1 MHYRT
6 LGSSTLAVSATGLGC
21 MSMSGVYG
29 KGDDVE
35 SIAVIHHALDLGVN
49 FLDTSDMY
57 GWGHNEELVGR
68 AILGRRHQV
77 VLATKFGNVRN
88 PDGSMGVNG
97 RPEHVPQACDAS
109 LKRLGVDTIDL
120 YYQHRV
126 DPKVPIEETAG
137 AMSRLVD
144 RGKVRFLGLSEAA
157 PATIRR
163 AHKVHPITAVQTEYS
178 LLYRSEAEETLP
190 TLRELGVSFV
200 AYAPLGRSLLTGR
213 VRRVADI
220 PQDDRRRDHPRFK
233 EENLARNVELVR
245 RIERIAEE
253 KRCTS
258 AQPVIGHLT
267 RCRPPDPAVAFHQA
281 DQPTQHE
288 EPRRVADHLRMAR
301 EVEEPAPLVE
311 AAELVA
317 PDPEDHL
324 RALHGPG
331 RQPRVHQEVGR
342 VVEDPLHGQLHD
354 RRLAGV
360 EVREDVIHEVRGVD
374 HAVLPD
380 EVERD
385 GRQLPGGSA
394 VPPRLHAEHALERFH
409 PLVEGGALLVGLGR
423 MRPV

>member
-57 GWGHNEELVGR
+57 GWAHNEELVGR

-109 LKRLGVDTIDL
+109 LRRLGVDTIDL

-163 AHKVHPITAVQTEYS
+163 AHKVHPITAVQTEDS
-178 LLYRSEAEETLP
+178 LLYRSEAGETLR
-190 TLRELGVSFV
+190 TLRELGASFV
-200 AYAPLGRSLLTGR
+200 AYAPPGRSLLTGR
-213 VRRVADI
+213 VTRVADI

-233 EENLARNVELVR
+233 DENLARNVELVR
-245 RIERIAEE
+245 RIERIAQE
-253 KRCTS
+253 KRCTP
-258 AQPVIGHLT
+258 AQLALAWLLAQGPDVVPIPGTKRKERLEENLGALKVERKSTRLNSSHSQISYAVFCLKKKKKPLRRLHIRHRDLHLHSRHT
-267 RCRPPDPAVAFHQA
+267 HSFA
-281 DQPTQHE
+281 
-288 EPRRVADHLRMAR
+288 
-301 EVEEPAPLVE
+301 
-311 AAELVA
+311 
-317 PDPEDHL
+317 
-324 RALHGPG
+324 
-331 RQPRVHQEVGR
+331 
-342 VVEDPLHGQLHD
+342 HD
-354 RRLAGV
+354 RSDSSLS
-360 EVREDVIHEVRGVD
+360 
-374 HAVLPD
+374 P
-380 EVERD
+380 RD
-385 GRQLPGGSA
+385 RVTYVSRGSA
-394 VPPRLHAEHALERFH
+394 DDRRSLSDTQRL
-409 PLVEGGALLVGLGR
+409 
-423 MRPV
+423 